1 MPSISSPPCLPLPRT
16 ADVLSQPSESING
29 SDDDAAS
36 SVNVTPVALSPGAFK
51 AFYTDASQFTHV
63 RKISYL
69 LMMATGLENQR
80 LLEEYNNKMADGTAD
95 FEFEPCPE
103 MITPEKFVK
112 ATGPFN
118 ILVS

>member
-1 MPSISSPPCLPLPRT
+1 
-16 ADVLSQPSESING
+16 VLSQPSESING

-51 AFYTDASQFTHV
+51 AFYTDASQFPPV

-69 LMMATGLENQR
+69 LMMAADLENQP
-80 LLEEYNNKMADGTAD
+80 DGTAD
-95 FEFEPCPE
+95 FEHCPE

-112 ATGPFN
+112 ATGPFT